1 MPLIVRQQ
9 QYHRKNKKSF
19 HISKSLLY
27 HVLSRCF
34 PQKKSISNEFE
45 KTQQQKILLILTLR
59 NHHQNRIIAS
69 EICLNISKL
78 FQMNVVSLNWVP
90 KTLWR
95 PWLLEW
101 YAQQKSQY
109 QILYVATMY
118 LRYSIH
124 FERSPLHMYEKHYE
138 CVELLVARSSPL

>member
-34 PQKKSISNEFE
+34 PQKKPISNEFE

-59 NHHQNRIIAS
+59 NHHLLFYYCFRNLLEYLKIVSNECCVFELSAEDVVKALIAWMVCTTKISISNII
-69 EICLNISKL
+69 CCYD
-78 FQMNVVSLNWVP
+78 VSTIFHTFWTITLAYVRE
-90 KTLWR
+90 TLWMC
-95 PWLLEW
+95 W
-101 YAQQKSQY
+101 
-109 QILYVATMY
+109 VA
-118 LRYSIH
+118 S
-124 FERSPLHMYEKHYE
+124 
-138 CVELLVARSSPL
+138 C